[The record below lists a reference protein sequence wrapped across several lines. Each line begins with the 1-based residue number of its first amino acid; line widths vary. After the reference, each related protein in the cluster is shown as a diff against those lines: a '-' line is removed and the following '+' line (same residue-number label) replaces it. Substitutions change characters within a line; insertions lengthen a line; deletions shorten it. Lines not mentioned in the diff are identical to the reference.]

1 MNIEWLE
8 GLPRPVRRLVGAAAS
23 VRQSVGHRAPMQIGV
38 DRDGDWMN
46 RQPGTTLYSPTVH
59 AQPIK
64 YIRNN
69 ALDLWCHI
77 YTHVEGDTVVDVELA
92 TAPKPSSSAR
102 SLVRRRGWRPSG
114 RIRERIVASKNS
126 VLAPRV
132 QQVSPIQAAITR
144 AVCPIELSDDEVHN
158 ANAIV
163 DGGTESNTTIT
174 VSGYPLDVLLRAHGV
189 NNVDL
194 FKMNIEGA
202 EVDALLGAEVTLGT
216 TRHVTR
222 HVVISRH
229 DFVAERG
236 GPKTDA
242 NILGGPRDSGEPRV
256 RRPAL
261 SGRRPA
267 SLAVPRGPRCAPTSP
282 DADSFGWRTPVPLK
296 VSILII
302 SYHQEDFIAEALR
315 SALDQGSDV
324 EIVVADDHSADGTCD
339 VVEEIAHTSAAHIR
353 LIRGEHNVG
362 ITANCNRGLASC
374 RGDLVAMLGGDDVM
388 LPGKIAAQRDW
399 MAASTRRVL
408 CGHDADNFDNQTG
421 ATLYLE
427 SELVRFEPELT
438 GAAGL
443 CRGETFYS
451 GSSAMLRRSAM
462 PARGFDERLPMVS
475 DRKLY
480 IDTVGEKESTGGPGC
495 LDAISA
501 PCPKRESYA
510 SQADVRRPVGNLSIS
525 SRGAAVVRQ
534 GM

>member
-77 YTHVEGDTVVDVELA
+77 YTHVEGDTVVDVGAGNGAEAIILGQIVGSTARLA
-92 TAPKPSSSAR
+92 AIGAHPRTYR
-102 SLVRRRGWRPSG
+102 CV
-114 RIRERIVASKNS
+114 KNS

-256 RRPAL
+256 RRPA

-282 DADSFGWRTPVPLK
+282 DADSL
-296 VSILII
+296 
-302 SYHQEDFIAEALR
+302 H
-315 SALDQGSDV
+315 
-324 EIVVADDHSADGTCD
+324 
-339 VVEEIAHTSAAHIR
+339 
-353 LIRGEHNVG
+353 
-362 ITANCNRGLASC
+362 
-374 RGDLVAMLGGDDVM
+374 GGR
-388 LPGKIAAQRDW
+388 P
-399 MAASTRRVL
+399 
-408 CGHDADNFDNQTG
+408 
-421 ATLYLE
+421 
-427 SELVRFEPELT
+427 
-438 GAAGL
+438 
-443 CRGETFYS
+443 
-451 GSSAMLRRSAM
+451 
-462 PARGFDERLPMVS
+462 
-475 DRKLY
+475 
-480 IDTVGEKESTGGPGC
+480 C
-495 LDAISA
+495 L
-501 PCPKRESYA
+501 
-510 SQADVRRPVGNLSIS
+510 
-525 SRGAAVVRQ
+525 
-534 GM
+534 